1 MYKCF
6 QYSVTVSCCASTES
20 FANAVN
26 NTFQL
31 FASLPPLCSRA
42 RTSPVHK
49 NPHEYLAVSARASPR
64 SERGRRRGGEGIPC
78 GTAPPFPQGVIRRA
92 WPPGALRVNL
102 PSAFLADEAM
112 WPRSSCSAWRED
124 DHIVVL
130 LFFLLFSLGGVMEI
144 ATGGGG
150 GGG

>member
-1 MYKCF
+1 MHKCF

-64 SERGRRRGGEGIPC
+64 SERGRRRGGGRASPVAPLPPSPRASSGERGRPGHSVSIYQVHFWLMKRC
-78 GTAPPFPQGVIRRA
+78 GRA
-92 WPPGALRVNL
+92 RAAALGGKTTTL
-102 PSAFLADEAM
+102 SFYYFFF
-112 WPRSSCSAWRED
+112 
-124 DHIVVL
+124 
-130 LFFLLFSLGGVMEI
+130 FFLSAE
-144 ATGGGG
+144 
-150 GGG
+150 